1 MLKNAAFLIF
11 FLSVALPVFCQEAWK
26 LSIDK
31 EGIKVFTGSVPGS
44 RVKAI
49 KVVSTVNATASE
61 LVAVLLDVNESDKWV
76 YHTKLCSLLRKVSPS
91 ELYYYSEVSLPWP
104 CENRDFV
111 AHISVSQY
119 AETKVVL
126 VDAPAVPG
134 IVSPKDGIVRVS
146 HSKGRWVITPLDKN
160 QVRVDYTLQVDPAGA
175 IPAWLVNTFAAQGP
189 LESFRKLK
197 QQLQLPA
204 YRNIKLSFIVN

>member
-1 MLKNAAFLIF
+1 MLKETAFSIF
-11 FLSVALPVFCQEAWK
+11 FLLTALSVFCQEAWK

-31 EGIKVFTGSVPGS
+31 EGIKVYTSSVPGS
-44 RVKAI
+44 KVKAI

-61 LVAVLLDVNESDKWV
+61 LVAVLLDVNASDKWV
-76 YHTKLCSLLRKVSPS
+76 YHTKVCSLLRKVSPS

-111 AHISVSQY
+111 AHISVSQNP
-119 AETKVVL
+119 ESKVVL

-134 IVSPKDGIVRVS
+134 MVSSKEGIVRVS
-146 HSKGRWVITPLDKN
+146 HSKGKWLITPVDRSH
-160 QVRVDYTLQVDPAGA
+160 VRVDYTLLVDPGGA

-204 YRNIKLSFIVN
+204 YRNVKLSFIAD